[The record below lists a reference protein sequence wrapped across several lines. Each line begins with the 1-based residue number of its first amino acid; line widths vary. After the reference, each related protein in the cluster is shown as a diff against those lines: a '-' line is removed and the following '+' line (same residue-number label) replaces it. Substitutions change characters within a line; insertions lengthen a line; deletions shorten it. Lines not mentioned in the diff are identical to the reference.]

1 MTHVSSSSKNSPHI
15 VTNRA
20 LLNLNI
26 DWSLK
31 SSHQVGSGRL
41 LDPACSCSWPGVV
54 FWSSSKHT
62 NLFQTYSYCVPI
74 AKSACSGTN
83 VKLRQGIFRVVSL
96 LAFSRSALWASLK
109 VRVLLFLLS
118 PNPDI
123 RMILNQVAMM
133 AVETFFQV
141 LTFLRPV
148 FERPEAPPQTSAR
161 VEDYMVKWG
170 NEEINKLLF
179 WILIITTGISSMYL
193 WLTTLSVVIFSKDET
208 VVTSMAASRQN
219 VFVPSEI

>member
-1 MTHVSSSSKNSPHI
+1 M
-15 VTNRA
+15 TNRA
-20 LLNLNI
+20 LPNLNI

-31 SSHQVGSGRL
+31 SSRQVGSGRL

-62 NLFQTYSYCVPI
+62 NLFQSLSYCVPI
-74 AKSACSGTN
+74 AQSACSGTN
-83 VKLRQGIFRVVSL
+83 VKLRQGIFGVVSL

-109 VRVLLFLLS
+109 VCVLLFLLS
-118 PNPDI
+118 PYPDIRMVVCALLSSPNPDI
-123 RMILNQVAMM
+123 KMILNQVTMM
-133 AVETFFQV
+133 AVETICQV
-141 LTFLRPV
+141 LTFLRPI
-148 FERPEAPPQTSAR
+148 FERPEAPPQTSAK
-161 VEDYMVKWG
+161 VEDYMAKWG

-193 WLTTLSVVIFSKDET
+193 WLATLSVVIFSKDET

-219 VFVPSEI
+219 F

>member
-1 MTHVSSSSKNSPHI
+1 M
-15 VTNRA
+15 TNRA
-20 LLNLNI
+20 LPNLNI

-31 SSHQVGSGRL
+31 SSRQVGSGRL

-62 NLFQTYSYCVPI
+62 NLFQSLSYCVPI
-74 AKSACSGTN
+74 AQSACSGTN
-83 VKLRQGIFRVVSL
+83 VKLRQGIFGVVSL
-96 LAFSRSALWASLK
+96 LTFSRSALWASLK
-109 VRVLLFLLS
+109 VCAPYHDIRMMVCALLLS

-161 VEDYMVKWG
+161 VEDYMAKWG

-219 VFVPSEI
+219 F